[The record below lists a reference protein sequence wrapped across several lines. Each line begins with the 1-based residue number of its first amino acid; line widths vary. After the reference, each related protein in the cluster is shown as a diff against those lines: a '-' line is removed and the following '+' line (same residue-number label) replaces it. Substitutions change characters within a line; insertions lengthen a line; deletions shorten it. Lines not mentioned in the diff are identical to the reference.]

1 MLTPEYW
8 QSRYETQDTSWDVGI
23 ITPPLQTYI
32 DQLTDKSFKIL
43 IAGAGNAHEAEYLW
57 KNGFRNVFIA
67 DIAPAPLQN
76 FQQRCPDFPKEQLL
90 HTDFFAIQQQFD
102 RLIEQTFFCAI
113 NPELR
118 AKYAQKS
125 HELLVPNGKLVGLL
139 FNHDFG
145 KPTPPFGGNP
155 AEYEQYFNPY
165 FDFLHWATCYNS
177 IQPRKDREWF
187 MVLQKKS

>member
-8 QSRYETQDTSWDVGI
+8 QSRYETQDTGWDVGT
-23 ITPPLQTYI
+23 ITRPLQTYI
-32 DQLTDKSFKIL
+32 DQLTDKSLKIL

-67 DIAPAPLQN
+67 DIALAPLEN

-125 HELLVPNGKLVGLL
+125 HELLVPNGKLVGLF